1 MASMKKSARVP
12 VIGIDCSSNRPDT
25 PVLNPQSAFYYRLP
39 MNYVR
44 AVERAGGLP
53 LILPLVQ
60 EPDLIAQMLERID
73 GLLLS
78 GGYDVD
84 PAYFGQEPHPNL
96 GTIDVDRDR
105 FESVIVPLA
114 LKKKGFPILGICRG
128 IQSLNAFAGGT
139 LFQDLS
145 QIEGELVKHRQ
156 STDRPHVTHE
166 IEIERG
172 SLMRKIFRKTR
183 LRVNSYH
190 HQAVDAPAPGF
201 VVTARSRDGVIEAI
215 EKPGERFVLGIQ
227 AHPEQVEQD
236 YPEFRKLFRAFVD
249 AARR

>member
-1 MASMKKSARVP
+1 M
-12 VIGIDCSSNRPDT
+12 IGIDCSSGRPDT
-25 PVLNPQSAFYYRLP
+25 PVLNPLSAFSNALP
-39 MNYVR
+39 LAYVR
-44 AVERAGGLP
+44 AIEQAGGLP

-60 EPDLIAQMLERID
+60 KPDLIAQMLDRID

-128 IQSLNAFAGGT
+128 IQSLNVFAGGT

-145 QIEGELVKHRQ
+145 QIEGRLVKHRQ

-166 IEIERG
+166 IEIERD

-190 HQAVDAPAPGF
+190 HQAVDALAPGF
-201 VVTARSRDGVIEAI
+201 IVTARSRDGVIEAI

-227 AHPEQVEQD
+227 AHPEHLASE
-236 YPEFRKLFRAFVD
+236 YPEFGRLFRAFVD